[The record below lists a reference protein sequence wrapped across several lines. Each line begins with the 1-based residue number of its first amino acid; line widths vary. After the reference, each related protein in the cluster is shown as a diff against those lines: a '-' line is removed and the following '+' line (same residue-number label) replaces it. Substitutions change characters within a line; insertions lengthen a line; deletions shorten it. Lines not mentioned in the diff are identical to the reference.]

1 MEHLPLP
8 KPPKSCVFRLVPNSQ
23 LHINKANNA
32 SEVFDNEGA
41 YWEFDIELT
50 NVPESDALELDGFLA
65 ALRGSVG
72 RFLMHDYRREQEHLD
87 TIAFV
92 SGGYQDG
99 ASLAVTNLPPGR
111 IYARAGEKIQ
121 IGSGAA
127 AELKILTENVLPAS
141 TGATMLRFE
150 SPMRRIP
157 AHNSPVYFV
166 RPAGVFRLIN
176 NKQGLADAQYKNGV
190 VTSWRI
196 RGREAF

>member
-41 YWEFDIELT
+41 YWEFEIELT

-65 ALRGSVG
+65 SLRGSVG
-72 RFLMHDYRREQEHLD
+72 RFLMHDYRREQERLD
-87 TIAFV
+87 TTAYV
-92 SGGYQDG
+92 YGGYNDG
-99 ASLAVTNLPPGR
+99 AALPVTNLPAGQV
-111 IYARAGEKIQ
+111 YARAGEKIQ
-121 IGSGAA
+121 IGTGSAS
-127 AELKILTENVLPAS
+127 ELKILTENVLPSA
-141 TGATMLRFE
+141 TGTTTLRFE
-150 SPMRRIP
+150 SPLRRIP
-157 AHNSPVYFV
+157 AHNTPVCFV
-166 RPAGVFRLIN
+166 RPAGVFRLID